1 MEGFRTGKL
10 HGMVMMDTCLYT
22 FVQTIECAT
31 PRINSKVNDGFCVI
45 IMCHCGFSLD
55 KRCYHSVC
63 DVNNEGGCVCVH
75 THTHTHI
82 QRQGSI
88 LLSILLSTINC
99 SKN

>member
-88 LLSILLSTINC
+88 FLSILLSTINC